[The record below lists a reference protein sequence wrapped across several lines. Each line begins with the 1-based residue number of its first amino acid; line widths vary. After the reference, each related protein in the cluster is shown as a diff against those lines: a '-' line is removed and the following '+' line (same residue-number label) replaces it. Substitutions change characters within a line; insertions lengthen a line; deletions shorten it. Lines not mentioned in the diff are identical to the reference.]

1 MQLNSQ
7 LLSAALAAVMFT
19 IPALAGGFWI
29 TLGNPEASS
38 EAKAMNAV
46 LTLMPTGCGNPAAA
60 KVTAT
65 AEGYINGKRA
75 SVPVTV
81 KALSKPGLH
90 AIARQWPAE
99 GKWVLRVVATYEGAQ
114 TSAIIPIR
122 GNEAVRQM
130 AKYTPG
136 AAGDKDVAALLA
148 SN

>member
-1 MQLNSQ
+1 MQQKSQ
-7 LLSAALAAVMFT
+7 ILPAAIAAIMLA
-19 IPALAGGFWI
+19 IPAFAGGFWI

-46 LTLMPTGCGNPAAA
+46 LTLMPTGCGNPAEA

-75 SVPVTV
+75 TVPVTV

-90 AIARQWPAE
+90 AITRQWPAE
-99 GKWVLRVVATYEGAQ
+99 GKWVLRVVAAYEGAQ
-114 TSAIIPIR
+114 TSAIIPLR
-122 GNEAVRQM
+122 GNEALRQM
-130 AKYTPG
+130 AKYTAG